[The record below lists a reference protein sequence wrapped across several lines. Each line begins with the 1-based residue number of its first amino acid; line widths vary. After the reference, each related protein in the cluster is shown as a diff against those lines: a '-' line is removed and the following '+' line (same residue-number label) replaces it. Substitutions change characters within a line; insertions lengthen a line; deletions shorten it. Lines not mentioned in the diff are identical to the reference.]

1 VPAAAPAVAIRWPPL
16 VRRRAAGRRS
26 GSIVEPREDLL
37 ALDAALTQLAATDPA
52 AALVQLRYFGG
63 LTIAEAAPVLRISP
77 RTANRLW
84 TYARAWLHRHIQ
96 AALGDDQPS

>member
-1 VPAAAPAVAIRWPPL
+1 MRRQPL
-16 VRRRAAGRRS
+16 EEAEVQLPK
-26 GSIVEPREDLL
+26 PREDLL
-37 ALDAALTQLAATDPA
+37 ALDAALTQLAATDSAA

-63 LTIAEAAPVLRISP
+63 LTIAQAAPVLRISP

-96 AALGDDQPS
+96 ATLGDDRPS